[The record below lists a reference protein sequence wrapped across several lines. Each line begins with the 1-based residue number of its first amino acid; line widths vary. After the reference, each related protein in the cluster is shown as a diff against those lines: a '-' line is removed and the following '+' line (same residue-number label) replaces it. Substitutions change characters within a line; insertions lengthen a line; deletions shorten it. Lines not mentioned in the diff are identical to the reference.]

1 MGAEQSY
8 NLLEENW
15 IPVLYNNGK
24 VERVGIKKAL
34 MDAGKIR
41 QIAASNPMDRVA
53 IIRFLLAVLYW
64 CKGNPPSDEELTKI
78 KSFPADGF
86 TKLDENKD
94 CFNLLG
100 KEKRFYQQ
108 KTSKKEW
115 AITSLLQEIP
125 SGNNFW
131 HLRHSTDKING
142 LCFACCAMGLLRL
155 PIFSVTSLPDLKTGI
170 NGTPPIYVIPWG
182 RSLLNTLQANWVQYG
197 QLGVPAWVQAD
208 IRPTMDEDV
217 QILTGLTLLSRR
229 VWLHDPIEKSGVCI
243 SCGVRETSLI
253 LSCEYQSSG
262 ELKNDHWNDP
272 HVVYSNDTPRKSS
285 RASDLSA
292 AKKFRMDRPWPYLL
306 SNMLE
311 AGKIGPGIRPI
322 SLFVVGFATDKAKNI
337 DVWERI
343 IAVPSSE
350 ISLDTAK
357 SMILQWQQEG
367 NLLDKRIPRP
377 DTGTT
382 AIIASIRPEVE
393 GKVSGKV
400 DELLAK
406 GESVWVEAAREYR
419 PMMAALAHSLS
430 PGFTSESVQRR
441 NHIGNLLPD
450 MRRKI
455 EPQKKTGRKKGG
467 EK

>member
-1 MGAEQSY
+1 METDRY

-15 IPVLYNNGK
+15 IPVLYNNGT
-24 VERVGIKKAL
+24 VDRVGIKKAL
-34 MDAGKIR
+34 SEAGKIR

-53 IIRFLLAVLYW
+53 IIRFLLAVLQW
-64 CKGNPPSDEELTKI
+64 CKGNPPADANTISGD
-78 KSFPADGF
+78 SFPADWF
-86 TKLDENKD
+86 KKLDENKD
-94 CFNLLG
+94 CFNMLG
-100 KEKRFYQQ
+100 NGKRFYQQ

-131 HLRHSTDKING
+131 HLRHSTDRKDG

-182 RSLLNTLQANWVQYG
+182 RSLLNTLQANWAPCG

-208 IRPTMDEDV
+208 IRPTMDENV
-217 QILTGLTLLSRR
+217 PPLTGLTILSRR
-229 VWLHDPIEKSGVCI
+229 VWLHDPIEQSGVCI

-262 ELKNDHWNDP
+262 ELRNDHWNDP
-272 HVVYSNDTPRKSS
+272 HVIYSNDTPRKAS

-311 AGKIGPGIRPI
+311 AGKMGTGISPI

-337 DVWERI
+337 DVWERN
-343 IAVPSSE
+343 IAVPSSG

-382 AIIASIRPEVE
+382 AIIGSIRPEVE
-393 GKVSGKV
+393 GKVSAKAG
-400 DELLAK
+400 ELLTGGDGAW
-406 GESVWVEAAREYR
+406 EEAAREYR
-419 PMMAALAHSLS
+419 PMMEAISKSLS

-441 NHIGNLLPD
+441 NHIANLLPD
-450 MRRKI
+450 MRRKT
-455 EPQKKTGRKKGG
+455 EPAKKPSRKKGG